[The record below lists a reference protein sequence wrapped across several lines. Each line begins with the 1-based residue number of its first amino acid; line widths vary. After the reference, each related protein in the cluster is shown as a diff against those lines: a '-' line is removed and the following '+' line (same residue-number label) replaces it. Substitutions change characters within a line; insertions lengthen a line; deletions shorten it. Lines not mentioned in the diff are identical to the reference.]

1 MEAVR
6 GRVWIFSGIAQ
17 SKESNSRAMAWNLH
31 VFENCLT
38 YENIETS
45 GMIMLSWY
53 HYDLSCRKFSSF
65 LENSIIYSFK
75 REEEECLW
83 KVCTSLYSA
92 SNVQAVRCHSRVQP
106 PLIYPPQ
113 RRILSW
119 AISQY
124 EAVVSSQYNSPSL
137 LYLPFSKCFLNF
149 LVPSSWMGYTHLN

>member
-1 MEAVR
+1 MKIYR
-6 GRVWIFSGIAQ
+6 NMSYYII
-17 SKESNSRAMAWNLH
+17 
-31 VFENCLT
+31 
-38 YENIETS
+38 
-45 GMIMLSWY
+45 LSWY

-106 PLIYPPQ
+106 PLIYPPSSPQ
-113 RRILSW
+113 ENFVLGHSSMKQWYNLSIIIILRMN
-119 AISQY
+119 Y
-124 EAVVSSQYNSPSL
+124 SPSL
-137 LYLPFSKCFLNF
+137 PYLPFSKCSWNF